1 MTKVLTF
8 GTFDGIHEGHRAVLR
23 QAKKL
28 GNYLIVIVAADDTAR
43 EIKGA
48 LPKYSSAQ
56 RIEMLKKERLSD
68 DVVLGDDILH
78 SWKIVKKYKPDI
90 IALGYDQDELK
101 QALTDYYENAEKKPI
116 ITTLSHYDRHRTS

>member
-8 GTFDGIHEGHRAVLR
+8 GTFDGIHEGHRAMLR
-23 QAKKL
+23 QAKAL
-28 GNYLIVIVAADDTAR
+28 GDYLIVIVAADDTTR
-43 EIKGA
+43 DIKGA
-48 LPKYSSAQ
+48 LPKHSSAQ
-56 RIEMLKKERLSD
+56 RITMLKKERLAD
-68 DVVLGDDILH
+68 DVVSGDDILH

-101 QALTDYYENAEKKPI
+101 QALTSYYENAEKKPI